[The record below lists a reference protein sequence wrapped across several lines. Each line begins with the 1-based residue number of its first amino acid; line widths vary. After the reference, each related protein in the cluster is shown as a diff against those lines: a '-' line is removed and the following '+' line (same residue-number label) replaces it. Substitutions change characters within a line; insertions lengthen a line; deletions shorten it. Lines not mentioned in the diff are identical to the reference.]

1 MKYSNTYIQKM
12 GKVLLESKDPI
23 EVAQAE
29 SVIEDWRGQHDIV
42 LDVFEKHILSLLQD
56 NGIIV
61 IDRGRRLKRL
71 NAIKNKMDR
80 HNVWNLSTMQDVGG
94 MRIILPTIDEIYK
107 TTSIIES
114 LGVYDFT
121 IQNDGISVYIDE
133 PRPTG
138 YRAVHIV
145 FKYEPF
151 DKNNDCYGQK
161 IELQLRTKNQHIWA
175 MGVETAELITETAL
189 KDGSGDNKWQEFF
202 KNISICFHSIDVC
215 SSNYSREE
223 KDRVN
228 SLAKSSDINPKY
240 IEELRTLMTMVT
252 VDDYQEPPENKK
264 TTDGYYLMDINY
276 KSRIS
281 RIIFFSK
288 EEKEKAIA
296 LYNRQEKENEG
307 KSKDVVLVSV
317 PKLKNLR
324 DMYPSYYFDASEF
337 IALAYKYVNKDMSLY

>member
-1 MKYSNTYIQKM
+1 M
-12 GKVLLESKDPI
+12 GKILLESKNPK

-29 SVIEDWRGQHDIV
+29 NVIEDWRSQHDIV
-42 LDVFEKHILSLLQD
+42 LDVFEQHILSLIQE
-56 NGIIV
+56 NGINI

-80 HNVWNLSTMQDVGG
+80 HNVWNLSTMQDIGG
-94 MRIILPTIDEIYK
+94 MRIILPTLDEIYK
-107 TTSIIES
+107 TKDIIES
-114 LGVYDFT
+114 LGVNDFA
-121 IQNDGISVYIDE
+121 IQNDGISVHIDE

-175 MGVETAELITETAL
+175 MGVETAELITGTAL
-189 KDGSGDNKWQEFF
+189 KDGTGDNEWQEFF
-202 KNISICFHSIDVC
+202 KNISICFHSIDV
-215 SSNYSREE
+215 SLSNYSREE
-223 KDRVN
+223 KNRVK
-228 SLAKSSDINPKY
+228 SLAKSSVINPKY
-240 IEELRTLMTMVT
+240 IEELRSVMTMVT
-252 VDDYQEPPENKK
+252 IDDYNKTPETKK
-264 TTDGYYLMDINY
+264 PSDGYYLMDINY
-276 KSRIS
+276 RSRIS

-296 LYNRQEKENEG
+296 HYNKQEKENEG
-307 KSKDVVLVSV
+307 KPKDVVLVSV
-317 PKLKNLR
+317 PKLNNLR

-337 IALAYKYVNKDMSLY
+337 IDLAYRFGHLNS